1 MKAKITE
8 PELLANC
15 ANGIYNWQIAIKN
28 LKPELKKQLDQEYV
42 QIVEFGPEHEDYIDV
57 VANWWPELKV
67 GRQKFEIFE
76 VEGDIWGVPACYK
89 RTKEY
94 REWISNF

>member
-15 ANGIYNWQIAIKN
+15 ANGIYNWQVAIEN

-42 QIVEFGPEHEDYIDV
+42 KIVEIGPDHEDYIDV
-57 VANWWPELKV
+57 VSNWWPTFKH
-67 GRQKFEIFE
+67 GRQKFEVMEI
-76 VEGDIWGVPACYK
+76 EGDIWAIPACYK

-94 REWISNF
+94 NK